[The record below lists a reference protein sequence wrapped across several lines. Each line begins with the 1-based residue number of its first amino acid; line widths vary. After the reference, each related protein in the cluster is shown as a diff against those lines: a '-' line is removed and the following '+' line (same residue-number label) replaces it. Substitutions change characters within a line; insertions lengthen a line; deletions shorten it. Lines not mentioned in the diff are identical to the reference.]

1 MSGGK
6 GKQEQTGSSGQSMG
20 SQGIEHTGREG
31 KGEEHV
37 NSFSELNLWPMGKTK
52 LLQGGPALTLN
63 GNAR

>member
-1 MSGGK
+1 MRS
-6 GKQEQTGSSGQSMG
+6 QS
-20 SQGIEHTGREG
+20 IVHTGRVG

-52 LLQGGPALTLN
+52 LIQRGPALTLN